1 MRLFLE
7 IGIMRY
13 NLSKRE
19 FILIIIVLLLT
30 LCLYSLSDLRKSLFL
45 NYYYNIQPNQDEIN
59 NISKLWYNV
68 SDYNN
73 LNIYEFANIFNFIYE
88 YSEYKDCK
96 YWNYIWYEFLKNKN
110 LIVDYKL
117 MGENLLLPNHIM
129 VIAYNNSHYYIADQT
144 SLIEFFVTN

>member
-1 MRLFLE
+1 
-7 IGIMRY
+7 MRY